1 MYGGRGVILKYFG
14 CVGIK
19 SDGAMSISNSSDSMN
34 VSISENSLVG
44 DKASESFAREW
55 APRYLS

>member
-19 SDGAMSISNSSDSMN
+19 RDGAMSISNSFDSMK
-34 VSISENSLVG
+34 VSMSVNSFVG
-44 DKASESFAREW
+44 DKANESSREW
-55 APRYLS
+55 APRYSS